1 MPNLVY
7 SNCPSFTPQSRSK
20 LAASSFRLTHCVA
33 AVATLCALLGASA
46 AWAQAASPMAKPA
59 AQASFAIRGFNIKGD
74 NPLSQNET
82 SKVLAPFLRAD
93 ANIDVL
99 QKATAAL
106 EAALRDA
113 GFGLHRVALPPQEVG
128 DMVVLEVVKFTISKI
143 VIEGNERY
151 SAANV
156 RASLPELKEGGS
168 PNFSRLAVQT
178 AIANE
183 NPSKHVT
190 VSLKESEKPD
200 SIDATVQVKET
211 KPWNFSLA
219 LSNTGAKSSGR
230 DRTTLSG
237 SHQNLWD
244 MDHQLTAAYT
254 TSLEKLNDV
263 KQLGLSYRMPMYSYN
278 SVVGL
283 NFTMSDVLGNF
294 STFTS
299 TGQGRT
305 IGGNYTYYLSPE
317 GGKRSFITLAY
328 DNKLFKAAVIN
339 GSAIGVDRRSTPVS
353 LGYTQRNESNAA
365 VWSYNTDFSFNTGSG
380 SGNTLQAY
388 QEEDSRIT
396 TRSFKILHAGAN
408 YSAELGQKWLW
419 GLRAHLQFSPNA
431 LISGEQFGLGGV
443 GSLRGA
449 TDRVLLGDRG
459 LSTSLEVT
467 SPEWMPGLRITSF
480 VDAGWLNN
488 NDANGSTKLSSD
500 KLASVGL
507 GLRYAAQSGFLVS
520 ADYGRIISGSALPLA
535 SNSSA
540 PQKGS
545 DKLHMNLS
553 MRF

>member
-1 MPNLVY
+1 M
-7 SNCPSFTPQSRSK
+7 
-20 LAASSFRLTHCVA
+20 VA
-33 AVATLCALLGASA
+33 ALMLCTLLGTTGAI
-46 AWAQAASPMAKPA
+46 AQPASPPMAAPA

-82 SKVLAPFLRAD
+82 SKVLAPFLRSD

-99 QKATAAL
+99 QKATASL
-106 EAALRDA
+106 EGALREA
-113 GFGLHRVALPPQEVG
+113 GFGLHRVTLPPQEVG
-128 DMVVLEVVKFTISKI
+128 DTVVLEVVKFTIGT
-143 VIEGNERY
+143 VVVEGNTRY

-156 RASLPELKEGGS
+156 RASLPELSEGGS

-183 NPSKHVT
+183 NPSKQVT

-200 SIDATVQVKET
+200 TIDATVQVKEA
-211 KPWNFSLA
+211 KPWTFALA

-230 DRTTLSG
+230 DRTTVSG
-237 SHQNLWD
+237 GHNNLWD
-244 MDHQLTAAYT
+244 LDHQFNAAYT
-254 TSLEKLNDV
+254 TSLERAKDV
-263 KQLGLSYRMPMYSYN
+263 KQLGLSYRIPLYSYS

-294 STFTS
+294 GTFTS

-305 IGGNYTYYLSPE
+305 VGANYTYHLKPDGGRRSYL
-317 GGKRSFITLAY
+317 TLGV

-339 GSAIGVDRRSTPVS
+339 GSVIGIDRRSTPVS
-353 LGYTQRNESNAA
+353 LGYTQRNESNTS
-365 VWSYNTDFSFNTGSG
+365 VWGYNADIAFNTGSG
-380 SGNTLQAY
+380 SGNSLSAHQA
-388 QEEDSRIT
+388 EDSRIS
-396 TRSFKILHAGAN
+396 TRSFKILHAGAS

-419 GLRAHLQFSPNA
+419 GVRGQMQFSPHA
-431 LISGEQFGLGGV
+431 LISGEQFGLGGL

-459 LSTSLEVT
+459 LSTSIELT
-467 SPEWMPGLRITSF
+467 SPEWVPGLRMTTF
-480 VDAGWLNN
+480 ADAGWLNN
-488 NDANGSTKLSSD
+488 NDSDANGSAKLASD

-507 GLRYAAQSGFLVS
+507 GLRYAAQNGFALS

-545 DKLHMNLS
+545 DKLHVNLS
-553 MRF
+553 VRF